1 MKLSEYAE
9 QINLLAQLHPDLL
22 VVFSIDD
29 EGNEFKPLH
38 HSPSLG
44 NYDSEEQEWLD
55 EQDFADYGDEYSV
68 NAVCIN

>member
-1 MKLSEYAE
+1 MKLSEYAKH
-9 QINLLAQLHPDLL
+9 ITTLAELYPDLL

-38 HSPSLG
+38 HTPSLG
-44 NYDSEEQEWLD
+44 HYDSEEREWLD
-55 EQDFADYGDEYSV
+55 EQNFADYEDEYPV